1 MNKIEFL
8 DKLRARLKGL
18 STEDVSSSADYY
30 GEMIDDRIEEGMSE
44 EDAIA
49 ALGELDD
56 IVKEILRE
64 IPLHKIVREKAK
76 NRRHLRVW
84 EIVLISAGSP
94 LWVPIALAFVIIV
107 LAVYISTWTIVLS
120 CYAVTL
126 ALAVSS
132 VACLLGG
139 CAAFVLMGV
148 GEGLFLLGATLIVAA
163 LTILALL
170 GCNGFAKGVVYL
182 GKKIILG
189 IKGCFVGKGEIK

>member
-1 MNKIEFL
+1 MNKLEFL
-8 DKLRARLKGL
+8 DKLRSRLKGL

-30 GEMIDDRIEEGMSE
+30 GEMIDDRIEEGMTE

-64 IPLHKIVREKAK
+64 IPLRKIVKEKVK
-76 NRRHLRVW
+76 TRRHLRVW
-84 EIVLISAGSP
+84 EIAVISAGSP

-107 LAVYISTWTIVLS
+107 LAVYVSTWAIVLS

-132 VACLLGG
+132 IACLLGG
-139 CAAFVLMGV
+139 CVAFVLMGV
-148 GEGLFLLGATLIVAA
+148 GEGLFLLGGTLVVASLA
-163 LTILALL
+163 ILALL

-182 GKKIILG
+182 SKKIILG
-189 IKGCFVGKGEIK
+189 IKGCFVGKGDK

>member
-94 LWVPIALAFVIIV
+94 LWVPIALAFVIMV

-126 ALAVSS
+126 ALGVSS
-132 VACLLGG
+132 IACLIGG

-148 GEGLFLLGATLIVAA
+148 GEGLFLLGAALVVAA
-163 LTILALL
+163 LAILALL